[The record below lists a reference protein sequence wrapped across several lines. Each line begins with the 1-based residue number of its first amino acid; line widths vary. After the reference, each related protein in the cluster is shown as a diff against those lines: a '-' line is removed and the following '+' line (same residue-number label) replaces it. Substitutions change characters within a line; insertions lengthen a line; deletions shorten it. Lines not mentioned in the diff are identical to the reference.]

1 MATDTEVNQAGQDQD
16 MVSHQEDP
24 LLTFTEA
31 AELIGKSSS
40 TIRSWV
46 DQGLIAA
53 HRDPS
58 GLRRIRRSEF
68 EKFYGATAIAAAAQ
82 KKQSDSIACA
92 KTERS
97 GTRTSTR

>member
-1 MATDTEVNQAGQDQD
+1 MATDTEVNQAGQEQD

-46 DQGLIAA
+46 DQG
-53 HRDPS
+53 
-58 GLRRIRRSEF
+58 
-68 EKFYGATAIAAAAQ
+68 
-82 KKQSDSIACA
+82 
-92 KTERS
+92 
-97 GTRTSTR
+97 